1 MNQYDLSRY
10 VTAQQRDYQS
20 ALTEI
25 KNGKKVSHWMWYI
38 FPQIRGL
45 GKSSTSQFY
54 AIQSLD
60 EAKAFLEHPYLGHN
74 IIEISEALLSLDT
87 SDAYEVFGKPD
98 NMKLKSS
105 MAFRPSARS
114 APSFRTVLS
123 TAQNS
128 FILFRPLMILRR
140 RWNFQVPRF

>member
-25 KNGKKVSHWMWYI
+25 KNVKKVSHWMWYI

-98 NMKLKSS
+98 DKKLCSS
-105 MAFRPSARS
+105 MTLFAIASEGPSIFQKVLEKYFS
-114 APSFRTVLS
+114 GKYDSRTKRIL
-123 TAQNS
+123 QN
-128 FILFRPLMILRR
+128 
-140 RWNFQVPRF
+140 N